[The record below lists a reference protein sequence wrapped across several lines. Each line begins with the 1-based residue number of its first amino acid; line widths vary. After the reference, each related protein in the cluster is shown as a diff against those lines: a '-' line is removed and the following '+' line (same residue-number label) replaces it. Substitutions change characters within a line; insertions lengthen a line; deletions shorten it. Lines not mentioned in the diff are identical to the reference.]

1 MSKLVA
7 KVRKKEDFK
16 GNLKPKVMRKLYFL
30 LLLLGGFFF
39 SACEKDALDGDQA
52 NPADAFN
59 AAAIA
64 RGWVQSAFSP
74 AGKSTVYVPAV
85 YANGTGYQFSASG
98 TVQSVAYENTNVSNN
113 VGSGCGSHPTT
124 NASNENASVNSV
136 PSTVQVLEEGK
147 WSLDQVD
154 NSWVLTL
161 AFANKTSK
169 YRVPELNNA
178 RLKMELMSVTNLN
191 R

>member
-1 MSKLVA
+1 
-7 KVRKKEDFK
+7 
-16 GNLKPKVMRKLYFL
+16 MRKLYFL
-30 LLLLGGFFF
+30 LLLLSGFFF
-39 SACEKDALDGDQA
+39 SACEKDALNGDQA

-74 AGKSTVYVPAV
+74 AGKATVYVPAV
-85 YANGTGYQFSASG
+85 NANGSGYQFSASG
-98 TVQSVAYENTNVSNN
+98 IVQSVAFENTNVNN
-113 VGSGCGSHPTT
+113 NMSGGCGSHPTT
-124 NASNENASVNSV
+124 TSSNENASVNSV
-136 PSTVQVLEEGK
+136 PSTVKVLEEGK

-169 YRVPELNNA
+169 YRVSELNNA
-178 RLKMELMSVTNLN
+178 RLKMELTSVTNLN

>member
-1 MSKLVA
+1 
-7 KVRKKEDFK
+7 
-16 GNLKPKVMRKLYFL
+16 MRKLYFL

-39 SACEKDALDGDQA
+39 SACEKDALNGDQA
-52 NPADAFN
+52 NSADAFN

-74 AGKSTVYVPAV
+74 AGKATVYVPAV
-85 YANGTGYQFSASG
+85 NAIGSGYQFSATG

-113 VGSGCGSHPTT
+113 MSSGCGSHPAT
-124 NASNENASVNSV
+124 NNENASVNAV

-169 YRVPELNNA
+169 YRVSELNNA
-178 RLKMELMSVTNLN
+178 RLKMELIGYTTLN